1 MIRKLQISP
10 IVVIFLAITSIA
22 FSEPDISILWEKDI
36 AQVGRA
42 IKPYTIKVVED
53 KSIVRVIAVSYIRQT
68 KESPKNKAPKLI
80 EYRFNYKDDTAE
92 LKTLLSMDEGDITI
106 TLPQGGI
113 KNSRLIDNTIVMIR
127 NQYKSFNFQE
137 LTIGSDWQVKTRE
150 IPGLTRGSVSTHGAC
165 RNKNGDV
172 FLCGNSGYIRKVKGD
187 GIVAWDTNY
196 KSDKG
201 EDGIFGVAFSETEQ
215 MLVAFGFSFE
225 PDTQFTTKDSS
236 LWLANLDSE
245 GNIKA
250 KTEFEGI
257 VNFGKRPSYC
267 LSKSDNPIVIYDNNA
282 EVKNCKIYVSKFSKD
297 LNTKTWTTL
306 LFEKKD
312 TMLLS
317 TILTPFEDG
326 RTLSSFISMTGRIIN
341 LHFYIL
347 DKNGS
352 VVNQSILENIMF
364 AEYTVAVLKD
374 RIFLVTDERRYDE
387 NKDEITDF
395 AKLTCFKI
403 SPCEME

>member
-1 MIRKLQISP
+1 M
-10 IVVIFLAITSIA
+10 
-22 FSEPDISILWEKDI
+22 
-36 AQVGRA
+36 
-42 IKPYTIKVVED
+42 
-53 KSIVRVIAVSYIRQT
+53 
-68 KESPKNKAPKLI
+68 
-80 EYRFNYKDDTAE
+80 
-92 LKTLLSMDEGDITI
+92 
-106 TLPQGGI
+106 
-113 KNSRLIDNTIVMIR
+113 
-127 NQYKSFNFQE
+127 
-137 LTIGSDWQVKTRE
+137 
-150 IPGLTRGSVSTHGAC
+150 STHGAC
-165 RNKNGDV
+165 RNINGEV
-172 FLCGNSGYIRKVKGD
+172 FLCGNSGYVRKIKSD
-187 GIVAWDTNY
+187 GSVAWDTNY